1 MSIYLDHSATTPV
14 SKRVR
19 IAIENV
25 LTTNYG
31 NPSSLHRMGLNAEKA
46 IKSARSSIAKTLNV
60 SEKTIIFTS
69 GGTESN
75 NLAIFGAI
83 RREKGRLITTAFE
96 HPSVLVAMTQL
107 EKEGYDVVYL
117 PINSDGHID
126 SEDLKNALTEDTQLV
141 SIMFVNNEI
150 GSIQPIDR
158 IAEIIE
164 TYNEAHQARVRF
176 HVDAVQAY
184 GKMPINLKGLKIDAL
199 TISAHKINGLKGSGA
214 LVKSDR
220 LSVKARTYGG
230 GQEQGIRPGTEN
242 IIGIVAFGAAAEE
255 ANETMREHRVHVEK
269 LKSTLIS
276 KVVMEDGISI
286 NGCEP
291 QSPYILNLAF
301 EGIKAEVML
310 HTLEMSDIYVSTG
323 SACHSKKM
331 SQSHVLTAM
340 GIGQLKTDGAIRIS
354 FGASNTLDEIETTAN
369 MLLKSYK
376 DLKKLM
382 KRR

>member
-60 SEKTIIFTS
+60 SEKAIIFTS
-69 GGTESN
+69 GGTEAN

-96 HPSVLVAMTQL
+96 HPSVLATMTQL

-242 IIGIVAFGAAAEE
+242 IIGIVAFGVAAEE

-269 LKSTLIS
+269 LKSALIS
-276 KVVMEDGISI
+276 KVLLEDGISI
-286 NGCEP
+286 NGFEP

-340 GIGQLKTDGAIRIS
+340 GISQLKTDGAIRIS